1 MAGSVLSDFRT
12 HLQYVILFH
21 LASFWKQSG
30 KCVSLCVCIYIMLL
44 LLFPSLSCVLGVF
57 GYFFLHLFLWKLFK
71 THLEKLMRQFVIYC
85 CVVLFFVFFL
95 GGGDS
100 KPFEGNGDSE
110 RLWVGPL
117 MGMAVIPPYMK
128 LQNPSRDV
136 TAQNSLVLICSCVF
150 QDAGW
155 LALGVMGQSSMLG
168 WETL

>member
-1 MAGSVLSDFRT
+1 MC
-12 HLQYVILFH
+12 I
-21 LASFWKQSG
+21 
-30 KCVSLCVCIYIMLL
+30 SLCVYIYNVIITFPLLELCAWSVWILFSSFISLEVVQKTFGEVNETICNLL
-44 LLFPSLSCVLGVF
+44 LCCFVF
-57 GYFFLHLFLWKLFK
+57 CFFLG
-71 THLEKLMRQFVIYC
+71 
-85 CVVLFFVFFL
+85 